1 MMSLNHDYIKLY
13 FMYCLATCMS
23 SINKLMCCFRQVIN
37 SDTGPGSTMAEAI
50 WHSSDTTNEATLLWQ
65 DPDLQNW
72 QPELSYRWFIQHQ
85 PSTGYI
91 KYDC

>member
-72 QPELSYRWFIQHQ
+72 QHYTTAICFPCDIVAVIDETCF
-85 PSTGYI
+85 
-91 KYDC
+91 